1 MRRLNLAPAILAGFA
16 ACLTTAAAPQ
26 ALAQDW
32 RGVGRIQ
39 GSVVDESGQPIQGA
53 TLKAHCAERG
63 GGTTITTNKKGE
75 WVLGGVVG
83 CNWAFDVSAPGY
95 ETLQIAIRLP
105 GESARLAPVKIPLKA
120 AKAAAGGASPELQAL
135 AAQADAAY
143 KEGRYAEARA
153 EYEKLLAARP
163 DLATAVHQQVGFTY
177 IQEKQ
182 YAKAVESLEQVL
194 AAEPGNAQVRA
205 IAAQAA
211 LEGRMVD
218 KGRTLLSGLDET
230 QIQSADVF
238 FNMGINFFN
247 AGESKD
253 AVQYFGKA
261 IAKDPAHVDAYYR
274 RALGYLGLGQMAEAK
289 ADFQK
294 VVELQPDG
302 EMGAAAKKALESLK

>member
-1 MRRLNLAPAILAGFA
+1 MRRLSPTPAIVAALA
-16 ACLTTAAAPQ
+16 ACLASAAARP
-26 ALAQDW
+26 ARAQDW

-63 GGTTITTNKKGE
+63 GGTTIQTSKKGE

-83 CNWAFDVSAPGY
+83 CRWAFDISAEGY
-95 ETLQIAIRLP
+95 ETLQISINLP
-105 GESARLAPVKIPLKA
+105 GESARLAPVKVPLKK
-120 AKAAAGGASPELQAL
+120 AKAGGGPSPELQAL
-135 AAQADAAY
+135 ASKADAAY
-143 KEGRYAEARA
+143 KEGRFADARA

-163 DLATAVHQQVGFTY
+163 DLATTIYQQIGFSY
-177 IQEKQ
+177 VQEKQ
-182 YAKAVESLEQVL
+182 YAKAVESLEKVI
-194 AAEPGNAQVRA
+194 AAEPQNAQIRA

-218 KGRTLLSGLDET
+218 KGRALLAGLDES

-247 AGESKD
+247 AGETAD
-253 AVQYFGKA
+253 AISYLGKA

-274 RALGYLGLGQMAEAK
+274 RGLAYLGQGKTAEAK

-294 VVELQPDG
+294 VVELQPEG
-302 EMGAAAKKALESLK
+302 EMTAMAKKALESLK